1 MVSILSDYPSRY
13 ETSLYRRFTDTPRI
27 IKNRGSGTPPKGG
40 WSYTK
45 QCKFWRVSSVLI
57 QGDSHFLVFRGGLRG
72 GPKSD
77 FLTLSRDTAK
87 PVKVVKM
94 SHSGPHPDC
103 EYVTD
108 LVDLDEDLTKWSKIL
123 STTSRSERE
132 HVQECY
138 GEIFS
143 SNTSRRARSAIT
155 NLWIAIVA
163 IIWCRMSPWVIRSD
177 DPGRSV
183 NELMS
188 STWSWSY
195 TCVLL
200 ASLRITHHTTPWSVA
215 TRWVVSTMSVGALNP
230 ATAYRESQL
239 RAPGSRRRGPHRT

>member
-1 MVSILSDYPSRY
+1 MVSILTDYPGRY
-13 ETSLYRRFTDTPRI
+13 ETSLYGRSTDTPGI
-27 IKNRGSGTPPKGG
+27 MKNGGSGHPPKGG

-57 QGDSHFLVFRGGLRG
+57 QGDSHFLVYRGGLRG

-77 FLTLSRDTAK
+77 FLTLSRVLAK
-87 PVKVVKM
+87 PVKVAKM

-103 EYVTD
+103 ESVARSTN
-108 LVDLDEDLTKWSKIL
+108 LVRMTLRGGATS

-155 NLWIAIVA
+155 I
-163 IIWCRMSPWVIRSD
+163 P
-177 DPGRSV
+177 
-183 NELMS
+183 
-188 STWSWSY
+188 
-195 TCVLL
+195 
-200 ASLRITHHTTPWSVA
+200 
-215 TRWVVSTMSVGALNP
+215 
-230 ATAYRESQL
+230 
-239 RAPGSRRRGPHRT
+239 